1 MKSGET
7 LNGKYL
13 IGRQLGKGGSASV
26 FLCTN
31 IELGNSW
38 AVKHVPEDRING
50 SILSEV
56 GILKKLYHVS
66 LPRVVDVFRDK
77 EGLYIVE
84 SDIEGIDLEHLLI
97 QKGSFPVKTV
107 VDWALEL
114 CSILE
119 YLHGFMPRPIIYRDL
134 KPSNIM
140 LTKGNRL
147 VLVDFGISM
156 EYDRFQLKDNNI
168 SGTEAY
174 AAPEQL
180 VRGGRTDQRTDIYNL
195 GATLYRLLGGETFQA
210 RDRSARLLAELIA
223 RCMENRAE
231 DRYQR
236 VEDMR
241 YELEGLKNLL
251 GAMDLR
257 SKRFQRL
264 ELPIIAI
271 LSIISYTAVFL
282 GMLGVQP

>member
-1 MKSGET
+1 MKSGEI
-7 LNGKYL
+7 LKGKYL
-13 IGRQLGKGGSASV
+13 VGRQLGKGGSASV

-38 AVKHVPEDRING
+38 AVKHVPEDRISG

-56 GILKKLYHVS
+56 EILKKLYHVS

-84 SDIEGIDLEHLLI
+84 SNIEGIDLESLLNR
-97 QKGSFPVKTV
+97 KGNFPVKTV

-156 EYDRFQLKDNNI
+156 EYDRYQLEDRNI

-174 AAPEQL
+174 ASPEQL
-180 VRGGRTDQRTDIYNL
+180 VRGGHTDQRTDIYNM
-195 GATLYRLLGGETFQA
+195 GATLYRLLGSKALQA
-210 RDRSARLLAELIA
+210 GGRPVRLLAGLIA
-223 RCMENRAE
+223 KCMENRPE

-241 YELEGLKNLL
+241 YELEALKNLL
-251 GAMDLR
+251 AAMKMR
-257 SKRFQRL
+257 SERCQRL

-271 LSIISYTAVFL
+271 LSIISYTAAFL